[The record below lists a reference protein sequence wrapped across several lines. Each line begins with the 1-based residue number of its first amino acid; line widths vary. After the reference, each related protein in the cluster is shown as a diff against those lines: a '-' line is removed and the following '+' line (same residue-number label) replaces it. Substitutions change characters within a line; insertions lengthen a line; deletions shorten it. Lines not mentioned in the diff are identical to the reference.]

1 MYISFIDPISV
12 FLRIV
17 KDRKGRNSD
26 GRGGG
31 EDLRGIKKRGNHN
44 QNILDGKKNLLSIE
58 KNIVISKNNN
68 SHI

>member
-44 QNILDGKKNLLSIE
+44 QNILDGKKTYFQ
-58 KNIVISKNNN
+58 
-68 SHI
+68 